1 MFLQVFPLAACP
13 REGVSLGGGGKCLVC
28 GGRPVV
34 TRWGWKQGGQTMI
47 RKAKMRLMCVSGE
60 IFR

>member
-13 REGVSLGGGGKCLVC
+13 REGVSMGVGSAWSVEGGLLILV
-28 GGRPVV
+28 GVESRA
-34 TRWGWKQGGQTMI
+34 GQTMI
-47 RKAKMRLMCVSGE
+47 RKARMWLLCVSGE